1 MSRVTRE
8 TVIAAREAAGLRQ
21 REMAAL
27 AGVTLRSYQR
37 WEAEGAT
44 HRHPHPDTWA
54 KVERLLRARARRK

>member
-1 MSRVTRE
+1 MSRTSRE
-8 TVIAAREAAGLRQ
+8 DVLAARARAGLTQ

-37 WEAEGAT
+37 WEAAGPT

-54 KVERLLRARARRK
+54 KVVRKLRRRK